1 MILVIAEKPSVAQS
15 IAKVLGATSRKDG
28 YMEGGNY
35 IVSWCFGHLVELA
48 DASSYDE
55 RYAKW
60 RYDDLPIVPESWM
73 FEVTKDK
80 AQQFKVLSAL
90 MKDKRVTEL
99 VCATDAGREGEL
111 IFRLV
116 YNKAGCIKPFK
127 RLWISSLEDSAIRE
141 GFNHLRDGKEY
152 DRLYEAALS
161 RSKADWIVGINGTR
175 LFTTL
180 YHKKLVVGRVQTP
193 TLAML
198 VERDGKISTF
208 QKEKY
213 FNVHVGKG
221 DLTADLEKVKTEEE
235 AKRIAAACEK
245 KQAVVSS
252 LKRETKTVNPPKLYD
267 LTTLQREAN
276 RYYGFTAQQTL
287 DLVQTLYEKKLL
299 TYPRTD
305 SQFITDDMEDTAR
318 QVISIVCRQLPL
330 FSGVSVTPDIS
341 RVTDNSKVTDHH
353 AILPTVQLEKQDVS
367 ALPQSEQK
375 ILNLVGMRLLCATG
389 EKHTYAET
397 QISLSC
403 EGYEFKTKGKTVV
416 QNGWKAI
423 EELFK
428 ASLKTKEKDDP
439 MKSLPE
445 VHEGDVLDGVS
456 ASVTE
461 HFTTPPKQ
469 YTEDTLLSAMER
481 AGAEDMPE
489 DKVNC
494 SAGAREGGLGQ
505 AERKGLGTPATRAA
519 ILEKLVQMGFVQ
531 RKGKQLVPTK
541 DGINLAVVLPESL
554 TSPALTAEWENRL
567 TEIAK
572 GSADPDEFM
581 AEIEAQVRQLLFS
594 LRYRSVCRNKHFL
607 LPKRQHRKT
616 PQQIHHDQKLYIKFC
631 QITAFSFHTDSPQFQ
646 EVTLLY
652 APRFLLIPKSIQ
664 QHAPA
669 PSSCPRINLPAVP
682 SPFLNRYNFCAFLCK
697 GSD

>member
-15 IAKVLGATSRKDG
+15 IAKVLGATSRKEG

-60 RYDDLPIVPESWM
+60 RYDDLPIVPENWM

-80 AQQFKVLSAL
+80 AQQFKVLSSL
-90 MKDKRVTEL
+90 MKDKRVTDL

-116 YNKAGCIKPFK
+116 YNKAGCTKPFK

-213 FNVHVGKG
+213 FNVQVGKD

-245 KQAVVSS
+245 KQAVISS
-252 LKRETKTVNPPKLYD
+252 LKRETKTVNPPKLYG

-330 FSGVSVTPDIS
+330 FSGVSVTPNIS

-367 ALPQSEQK
+367 VLPQSEQK

-428 ASLKTKEKDDP
+428 SSLKTKEKDDP

-445 VHEGDVLDGVS
+445 VHEGDVLDGVA

-469 YTEDTLLSAMER
+469 YTEDTLLSAMET
-481 AGAEDMPE
+481 AGNDQFDDDTE
-489 DKVNC
+489 K
-494 SAGAREGGLGQ
+494 
-505 AERKGLGTPATRAA
+505 KGLGTPATRAG
-519 ILEKLVQMGFVQ
+519 IIEKLVKSGFAE
-531 RKGKQLVPTK
+531 RKGKSLIPTK
-541 DGINLAVVLPESL
+541 DGCNLVCVLPEQI
-554 TSPALTAEWENRL
+554 TSPKMTAEWENTLMEIERGNADADAFLSGIVRMTGDLVKAYPFLSDAEAQRFGTGKEGIGKCPRCGSPVYVGKGNFYCSNKDCSFCLWEDNKFFSSKKKKL
-567 TEIAK
+567 TKKIAK
-572 GSADPDEFM
+572 ELLDKGWCRVTGLYTPKKPQLYDAVIRLDDSGGKYVSFKMEFD
-581 AEIEAQVRQLLFS
+581 R
-594 LRYRSVCRNKHFL
+594 
-607 LPKRQHRKT
+607 
-616 PQQIHHDQKLYIKFC
+616 
-631 QITAFSFHTDSPQFQ
+631 
-646 EVTLLY
+646 
-652 APRFLLIPKSIQ
+652 
-664 QHAPA
+664 
-669 PSSCPRINLPAVP
+669 
-682 SPFLNRYNFCAFLCK
+682 
-697 GSD
+697 

>member
-1 MILVIAEKPSVAQS
+1 
-15 IAKVLGATSRKDG
+15 
-28 YMEGGNY
+28 MEGGNY

-80 AQQFKVLSAL
+80 AQQFKVLSSL

-116 YNKAGCIKPFK
+116 YDKAGCTKPFK

-213 FNVHVGKG
+213 FNVHVGK
-221 DLTADLEKVKTEEE
+221 DELTADLEKVKTEEE

-245 KQAVVSS
+245 KQAVLSS
-252 LKRETKTVNPPKLYD
+252 LKQETKTINPPKLYD

-330 FSGVSVTPDIS
+330 FSDISVTPDIA

-428 ASLKTKEKDDP
+428 SSLKTKEKDDP
-439 MKSLPE
+439 VKSLPE
-445 VHEGDVLDGVS
+445 VHEGDVLDCVS

-469 YTEDTLLSAMER
+469 YTEDTLLSAMET
-481 AGAEDMPE
+481 AGNDQFDDNTE
-489 DKVNC
+489 K
-494 SAGAREGGLGQ
+494 
-505 AERKGLGTPATRAA
+505 KGLGTPATRAG
-519 ILEKLVQMGFVQ
+519 IIEKLVKSGFAE
-531 RKGKQLVPTK
+531 RKGKSLIPTK
-541 DGINLAVVLPESL
+541 DGCNLVCVLPEQI
-554 TSPALTAEWENRL
+554 TSPAMTAEWENTLMEIERGKADADAFLSGIVRMTGDLVKAYSFLSDAEAQRFGTGKEEIGKCPRCGFPVYVGKGNFYCSNKDCSFCLWEDNKFFSSKKKKL
-567 TEIAK
+567 TKKIAK
-572 GSADPDEFM
+572 ELLDKGWCRVTGLYTPKKPQLYDAVIRLDDSGGKYVSFKMEFD
-581 AEIEAQVRQLLFS
+581 R
-594 LRYRSVCRNKHFL
+594 
-607 LPKRQHRKT
+607 
-616 PQQIHHDQKLYIKFC
+616 
-631 QITAFSFHTDSPQFQ
+631 
-646 EVTLLY
+646 
-652 APRFLLIPKSIQ
+652 
-664 QHAPA
+664 
-669 PSSCPRINLPAVP
+669 
-682 SPFLNRYNFCAFLCK
+682 
-697 GSD
+697 